1 MNNIDN
7 KHAEQYR
14 QLGLNIAFYRKLQ
27 NLTQLE
33 LAEKVGISRTH
44 MSNIEAPNM
53 ITAISFDLLL
63 DIADKLNI
71 DVCKLLELR
80 E

>member
-1 MNNIDN
+1 MSNTENR
-7 KHAEQYR
+7 HAEQYR

-53 ITAISFDLLL
+53 ITAISFDLIL
-63 DIADKLNI
+63 DIADTLNI
-71 DVCKLLELR
+71 DICKLLEMR
-80 E
+80 K